1 MSRAR
6 ALLAP
11 LAALLLAACAT
22 APKPLVAERV
32 AAPAAV
38 TASKGRT
45 AAPAGGGYYKDD
57 GPGEHPPADLEA
69 IPDAQPRAE
78 PLNRFANKPYS
89 VLGHDYTPMT
99 RLAPYR
105 ARGIAS
111 WYGRR
116 YHGQRTSTG
125 ETYDMYGMSAAHTT
139 LPIPSYAR
147 VSNPAN
153 GKSVVVRIND
163 RGPFHADRLID
174 LSYTAA
180 AKLGIIGG
188 GSGLVEVESLLPGA
202 SILPPAP
209 AAAAAAAAD
218 PIEKI
223 AQASAGVHLRESA
236 EAHGIYLQLGAFS
249 HRDNAEALKARLGRD
264 LEDLAERLVVSASGG
279 TYRVSLG
286 PWADQAE
293 ARRAAERLRQAFELK
308 SVLIEH

>member
-6 ALLAP
+6 TLLAP
-11 LAALLLAACAT
+11 LAALLLAACAS
-22 APKPLVAERV
+22 APKPVVAERV

-38 TASKGRT
+38 AASKGRS
-45 AAPAGGGYYKDD
+45 AAAAGGGYYKDD

-69 IPDAQPRAE
+69 IADAQPRAE

-89 VLGHDYTPMT
+89 VLGHDYVPLT

-116 YHGQRTSTG
+116 YHGLRTATG

-174 LSYTAA
+174 LSFTAA
-180 AKLGIIGG
+180 VKLGLVGG

-202 SILPPAP
+202 AQPPAP
-209 AAAAAAAAD
+209 AAAAAAVTD

-223 AQASAGVHLRESA
+223 AQASAAVRLHESA
-236 EAHGIYLQLGAFS
+236 DARGIYLQLGAFAN
-249 HRDNAEALKARLGRD
+249 RDNAEAFKARLGRE
-264 LEDLAERLVVSASGG
+264 LEELAERLVVSASGG

-293 ARRAAERLRQAFELK
+293 ARRAAERLRQTFELK
-308 SVLIEH
+308 SVLVER